1 MIKALLLII
10 GVALL
15 TALGATPLMAQTELP
30 DPPLFIGNS
39 TCPDSSCTNLFN
51 NETIGVPATSLTVY
65 DQGANK
71 KFTDATIILL
81 VAIPNPGTGA
91 PAISSVAVGGGASGS
106 PVGVLGGGPYFGGT
120 WNSGTGA
127 ATANLTATYPS
138 GSGSVYPVAGLPTGS
153 GGASSDNFAN
163 FAAWDNG
170 TGLASVNT
178 TTGFFGVFA
187 YSLTGVSLGQGQY
200 LTVNFAGGG
209 LPLGT
214 FVAAFSC
221 ETPDDTSTA
230 CSGGDIYSTPFTH
243 VGLVDAGP
251 TPEPASMLLIGTGL
265 VAFGGMLR
273 RKKATANTAA

>member
-1 MIKALLLII
+1 MKSLMKPLLLVM

-15 TALGATPLMAQTELP
+15 AALGTTPLMAQTEVP

-39 TCPDSSCTNLFN
+39 TCPDSSCVNLFN
-51 NETIGVPATSLTVY
+51 GETIGIPAGSLTIY

-71 KFTDATIILL
+71 KFTDTTIVLI

-91 PAISSVAVGGGASGS
+91 PGISSVAVGGGASGT

-120 WNSGTGA
+120 WNSTTGA
-127 ATANLTATYPS
+127 ATSNLTATNP
-138 GSGSVYPVAGLPTGS
+138 GMSGSVYPVAGLPTGS

-163 FAAWDNG
+163 FSTWDNG

-178 TTGFFGVFA
+178 ITGFFGVFA
-187 YSLTGVSLGQGQY
+187 YSITGVSLGQGQY
-200 LTVNFAGGG
+200 LTVDFAGG

-214 FVAAFSC
+214 FAVAFSC
-221 ETPDDTSTA
+221 ETPDSTSSA

-243 VGLVDAGP
+243 AGLVN
-251 TPEPASMLLIGTGL
+251 TVVPEPASMLLMGSGL
-265 VAFGGMLR
+265 LGLGGMLR
-273 RKKATANTAA
+273 RRKKAI